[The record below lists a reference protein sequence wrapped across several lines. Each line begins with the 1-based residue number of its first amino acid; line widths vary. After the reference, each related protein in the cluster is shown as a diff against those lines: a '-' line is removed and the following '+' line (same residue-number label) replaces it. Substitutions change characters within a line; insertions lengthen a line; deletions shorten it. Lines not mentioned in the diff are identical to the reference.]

1 MRRFVIAALSLAV
14 MSAYSCTTIHEFP
27 DGEGVDPTLIDV
39 DLSVLINMDLNDED
53 PIIQT
58 YSDMLKE
65 DYDIRYIV
73 EIYKVSDSYAETVG
87 SLVKRIERVEST
99 VIENGVYNVDED
111 VQLHAGVY
119 SVMVWMDFIRKGTG
133 SDYFYDTSNLH
144 EIKVNMIDG
153 EYWGYDTAKDAF
165 SAQETMDLT
174 PFADERFADYSLE
187 VQVKRPF
194 AVYKVIAN
202 DVKDYTGAEP
212 SLTKAGYGLYF
223 PMGYNVYYSV
233 PDNFVTGVEYQY
245 DPYLSSEPEEMVI
258 ASDFVF
264 VNDKDTFYYLN
275 MTVYDR
281 NGDPVS
287 TAKDIKINLER
298 NRMTIVKGAFLTKD
312 VDNGQVGID
321 PGFDD
326 EIIVPIG

>member
-1 MRRFVIAALSLAV
+1 MKRYVIAALSLAV
-14 MSAYSCTTIHEFP
+14 IFVSSCTTIHEFP

-39 DLSVLINMDLNDED
+39 DLSLRINMDFNDED

-58 YSDMLKE
+58 YSDMLEK
-65 DYDIRYIV
+65 DYDIRYII

-87 SLVKRIERVEST
+87 SIVKRIERIEST
-99 VIENGVYNVDED
+99 IIENGDYNVEED
-111 VQLHAGVY
+111 VHLHAGVY
-119 SVMVWMDFIRKGTG
+119 SVMVWMDFIRKGTA

-144 EIKVNMIDG
+144 EIKVNRIDG

-165 SAQETMDLT
+165 SAQETIDLT
-174 PFADERFADYSLE
+174 PFADERFAEYSLE
-187 VQVKRPF
+187 ARVKRPF

-202 DVKDYTGAEP
+202 DVNDYTGATP
-212 SLTKAGYGLYF
+212 ALTEAGYGLYF

-233 PDNFVTGVEYQY
+233 PDNFVTGVEYRY
-245 DPYLSSEPEEMVI
+245 DPYMSSDPGEMVI

-264 VNDKDTFYYLN
+264 VNDNDTFYFLN
-275 MTVYDR
+275 MTVYDQ
-281 NGDPVS
+281 NGEPVS
-287 TAKDIKINLER
+287 VAKDIKINLQR